1 METYLEIEKLV
12 TVKESFAVILDSR
25 NATRYNNGE
34 KHSDVYFEFENP
46 ISFGKEAIQ
55 VSCSVAS
62 FSSPNSL
69 YIINETNNKLVI
81 TLVTEFDNFEYIIL
95 IPYGDYN
102 INSFLTQLRSQI
114 DTSFTITFSLV
125 SSRIKFT
132 NSGFEFFINS
142 SSTIGDVMGFSSKET
157 NQSTLKIL
165 SLPYMVNFNGLNNFN
180 ISCQNLNTQNID
192 SFSKS
197 NSSIIQSVSL
207 NSNLN
212 HIYFSKS
219 SDFQF
224 IIKDDIIGFL
234 HIQLMDDLENLINLN
249 SKHWNMTL
257 NFSVIKDVNR
267 FSHLQGFNAILKNG
281 YVEGLF

>member
-25 NATRYNNGE
+25 NASRYNNGE
-34 KHSDVYFEFENP
+34 NHSDVYFEFENP

-55 VSCSVAS
+55 VSCGVSS

-69 YIINETNNKLVI
+69 YIINETNNKFII
-81 TLVTEFDNFEYIIL
+81 TTITEFDNFEYIIL

-114 DTSFTITFSLV
+114 DTSFTLTFSLV
-125 SSRIKFT
+125 TSRIKIT
-132 NSGFEFFINS
+132 NSTFQFFIKNT
-142 SSTIGDVMGFSSKET
+142 STIGDVMGFSNKEV
-157 NQSTLKIL
+157 NQSINKELY
-165 SLPYMVNFNGLNNFN
+165 LPYMVNFNGLNNLN
-180 ISCQNLNTQNID
+180 IHCQNLNTQNID

-224 IIKDDIIGFL
+224 LIKDDIIGFL
-234 HIQLMDDLENLINLN
+234 HIQLKDDLENLINLN

-257 NFSVIKDVNR
+257 TFSIIKDVNR
-267 FSHLQGFNAILKNG
+267 FSHLHGFNAILKNG